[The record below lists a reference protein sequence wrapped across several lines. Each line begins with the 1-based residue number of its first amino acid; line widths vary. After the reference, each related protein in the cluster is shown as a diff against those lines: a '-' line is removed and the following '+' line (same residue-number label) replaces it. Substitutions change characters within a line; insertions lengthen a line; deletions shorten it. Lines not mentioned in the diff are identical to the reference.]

1 MFTTYEEAQEAFNE
15 TIREVTGD
23 VEVLG
28 YTFDPASILYNTDP
42 VAYREEFYSFIDNLG
57 VDADDLEGDLNDF

>member
-42 VAYREEFYSFIDNLG
+42 VAYREEFYNFIDSLG
-57 VDADDLEGDLNDF
+57 IDMEKLAGERY